1 MKTLV
6 FTVGLVLM
14 MVVFSGCDSAD
25 DSEAPLQVFVD
36 SHVAKIRPMAK
47 EAALASWKAANT
59 GEAADYDKV
68 SELVLKIRKV
78 YTNSEEYAF
87 LKEMKES
94 GEVKEEM
101 LARQLELLYNSYLE
115 NQIDA
120 KLLEEIVKLETEV
133 EKKFS
138 TFRGTIDGRRVT
150 DNEIK
155 DILKSSADSA
165 ERKKTWLASKQ
176 VGAEVADDLIRLI
189 KLRNKAAKKLGFKNY
204 HHLRLAI
211 GEQDVAELDKV
222 FGELYDLTNGP
233 FTELKAE
240 LDGIL
245 AANCGIERSELR
257 PWHYHDPFFQETP
270 LVYELDLDKFYKG
283 RDIKQLSMDFY
294 KGIGLPVESIIA
306 NSDLYEREGKNPH
319 AFCTDIDREG
329 DVRILCNI
337 KDNETW
343 METQLHELGHA
354 VYDKNFDTEMPFLLR
369 GPTHAFTTEGIAM
382 FFGRLSRN
390 PVWMQQMLSLTDAQR
405 AEIEKVSGKYMQLK
419 QLIFARWAM
428 VMYNFEKALYAN
440 PDADVNKLWWDM
452 VEKFQFLKREEGRD
466 EPDWAAKIHFTIAP
480 CYYHNYLLGELFAS
494 QFQQY
499 IVRNVLK
506 LDSDEG
512 VSYVGRADAGRFL
525 RENVFEPGSLY
536 QWNEMIERATGE
548 KLTAKHFVAD
558 FVE

>member
-6 FTVGLVLM
+6 FTAGLISM
-14 MVVFSGCDSAD
+14 MVVFSGCGSAE
-25 DSEAPLQVFVD
+25 DSEAQLEEFID
-36 SHVAKIRPMAK
+36 SHVAKVRPMAK
-47 EAALASWKAANT
+47 EAALAYWKAANT

-68 SELVLKIRKV
+68 SELSLKVRKV
-78 YTNSEEYAF
+78 YSDSEEFEF
-87 LKEMKES
+87 LMQMKES
-94 GEVKEEM
+94 GEVKAEM

-115 NQIDA
+115 NQIDS

-138 TFRGTIDGRRVT
+138 TFRGSIDGRKVT

-155 DILKSSADSA
+155 DILKSSTDSA

-176 VGAEVADDLIRLI
+176 VGAKVADDLIRLI
-189 KLRNKAAKKLGFKNY
+189 KLRNKAAKKLGFENY
-204 HHLRLAI
+204 HQLRLTI

-222 FGELYDLTNGP
+222 FGELYELTNEP
-233 FTELKAE
+233 FAELKAE

-245 AANCGIERSELR
+245 GSNCGIERSELR

-270 LVYELDLDKFYKG
+270 LVYELDLDKFYNG
-283 RDIKQLSMDFY
+283 RDIKQLSIDFY
-294 KGIGLPVESIIA
+294 KGIALPVESIIA

-354 VYDKNFDTEMPFLLR
+354 VYDKYYDPEMPYLLR

-390 PVWMQQMLSLTDAQR
+390 PVWMQQMLSLTDGQR
-405 AEIEKVSGKYMQLK
+405 GEIGKVSGKYMQLK

-440 PDADVNKLWWDM
+440 PDADVNNLWWDM
-452 VEKFQFLKREEGRD
+452 VEKYQFVKRPEGRD

-494 QFQQY
+494 QLQQH

-512 VSYVGRADAGRFL
+512 VSYVGMGEAGGFL

-548 KLTAKHFVAD
+548 KLTARHFVAD